1 MDNIISFTPAQL
13 IAMFLA
19 VCGGIV
25 AVSSAVGVI
34 VAAVKK
40 VKSPNDIQNTRLDN
54 LEKKVEEHTE
64 ILAKDKSRF
73 ETIEE
78 GNRVVQRALLA
89 LLAHGIDGNDIDAM
103 KSAKD
108 ELTNYLIKR

>member
-1 MDNIISFTPAQL
+1 MDAVITFTPAQL
-13 IAMFLA
+13 IGVFLA
-19 VCGGIV
+19 ICGGIV

-40 VKSPNDIQNTRLDN
+40 VKSPNDMQNSRLDA
-54 LEKKVEEHTE
+54 LEKKVEEHDE
-64 ILAKDKSRF
+64 IFSKDKRRF
-73 ETIEE
+73 EAIEE